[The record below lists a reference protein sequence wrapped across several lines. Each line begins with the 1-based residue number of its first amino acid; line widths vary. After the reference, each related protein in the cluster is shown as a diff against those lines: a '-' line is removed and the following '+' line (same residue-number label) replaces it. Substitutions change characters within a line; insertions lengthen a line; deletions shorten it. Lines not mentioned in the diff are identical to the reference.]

1 MVELRLPDDTIVD
14 RGSFYRLDDRQ
25 VDLLVKRSRDLISQ
39 GDVAAA
45 RASLRRAAEA
55 RDVRAALALAATY
68 DPILLSSLGARGIDA
83 DASLA
88 RDWYEK
94 ASALGSQEAQQ
105 RLSRLPLNR

>member
-1 MVELRLPDDTIVD
+1 L
-14 RGSFYRLDDRQ
+14 
-25 VDLLVKRSRDLISQ
+25 
-39 GDVAAA
+39 
-45 RASLRRAAEA
+45 AEA

-94 ASALGSQEAQQ
+94 ASALGSKEARQ
-105 RLSRLPLNR
+105 RLSRLPR